1 MKLRNPFRGG
11 RGPALALASVAAAA
25 SIAGCGSSS
34 SSTGAVT
41 GGIKAAGSGILRI
54 PYLGDMSVPDPDIFY
69 DIEGNSVILS
79 TYEGLVTYAPGT
91 SHIVGDLAT
100 SWSESADRLTYTFKL
115 RPGVHFHD
123 GSALTSKA
131 VVASFERRLA
141 VNQAPA
147 YMLKPI
153 ASMLTPSP
161 LTLIVKL
168 KHPVYPFLDY
178 LASSWGPKII
188 GPGALVTHAAKDHGE
203 TYLRT
208 HDDGTGPFELTQ
220 FARGRQYVLTRY
232 PGYWGPKPFFKEVL
246 IEITPDIGTQQLE
259 LQNGGI
265 DGILHSFPAADLSSL
280 SSNVK
285 VDEFESYLRLLLYVN
300 THKAPFDN
308 PAVRASLRAAINIPQ
323 LVSEAYSGTGT
334 PSTGAYPPGL
344 LPNQPPLP
352 YAANPAKAA
361 AGEKLASTKSITLGF
376 TADESG
382 VQRRVGELLQ
392 AALSAAG
399 WQVTV
404 KEVQLPQVY
413 NYVNDL
419 KAAPDLLL
427 QTNTPD
433 AANPDTWA
441 RIVFYSSGGLNFF
454 GFSDPKVD
462 QVLDTAVSAPPA
474 TATSLYK
481 QVGDEVINQNEIF
494 FLGDIKN
501 VFVLNKDLTGVEQV
515 PAYPWTVN
523 LADLKRTGG

>member
-1 MKLRNPFRGG
+1 
-11 RGPALALASVAAAA
+11 
-25 SIAGCGSSS
+25 
-34 SSTGAVT
+34 
-41 GGIKAAGSGILRI
+41 
-54 PYLGDMSVPDPDIFY
+54 MSVPDPDIFY

-115 RPGVHFHD
+115 RAGVHFHD

-141 VNQAPA
+141 VDQAPA

-153 ASMLTPSP
+153 ASMRTPSP
-161 LTLIVKL
+161 LTLIIKL

-188 GPGALVTHAAKDHGE
+188 GPGALVTHAAKDHSE
-203 TYLRT
+203 SYLST
-208 HDDGTGPFELTQ
+208 HDDGTGPFELSQ

-246 IEITPDIGTQQLE
+246 IEILPDIGTQQLE
-259 LQNGGI
+259 LQNGGV
-265 DGILHSFPAADLSSL
+265 DAILHSFPAANLRSL
-280 SSNVK
+280 TSNVK
-285 VDEFESYLRLLLYVN
+285 VYEFPSYLRLLLYVN

-308 PAVRASLRAAINIPQ
+308 PAVRASLRSAINIPQ

-344 LPNQPPLP
+344 LPNQPALP
-352 YAANPAKAA
+352 YAANRAKAS
-361 AGEKLASTKSITLGF
+361 AGAKSASTKSITLGF

-413 NYVNDL
+413 NYVKDL

-454 GFSDPKVD
+454 GFSDPTVD
-462 QVLDTAVSAPPA
+462 HLLDKAVSAPPA
-474 TATSLYK
+474 TATSLYQ
-481 QVGDEVINQNEIF
+481 QVGDEVIKQNEIF